1 MILHAWPCWAEG
13 QQVDARNDGDLA
25 ARLGP
30 SATRHI
36 LMPRRCED
44 TLVPDVLCH
53 RATSRLV
60 HDMVSHRLA
69 ALEASVLSQRLCL
82 ASSYLNR
89 VECVGGQVQFAGNFG
104 EQYACR
110 LLPVWHSGALHCRC
124 YLRRF
129 LAANPG

>member
-1 MILHAWPCWAEG
+1 MLSHAPSILRLSNVHTKLVILHAWPCWAEG

-60 HDMVSHRLA
+60 HDMVRHRLA

-89 VECVGGQVQFAGNFG
+89 VECVGGQ
-104 EQYACR
+104 E
-110 LLPVWHSGALHCRC
+110 VWPG
-124 YLRRF
+124 LRF
-129 LAANPG
+129 HPAAKT

>member
-1 MILHAWPCWAEG
+1 MLSHAPSILRLSNVHTKLVILHAWPCWAEG

-69 ALEASVLSQRLCL
+69 ALEASVLSQR
-82 ASSYLNR
+82 SSYLNR
-89 VECVGGQVQFAGNFG
+89 VECVGGQ
-104 EQYACR
+104 E
-110 LLPVWHSGALHCRC
+110 VWPGM
-124 YLRRF
+124 RF
-129 LAANPG
+129 HPAAKT

>member
-1 MILHAWPCWAEG
+1 MRSAAG
-13 QQVDARNDGDLA
+13 QTVKRPYKIGDPACMALLGGGTAGNDGDLA

-89 VECVGGQVQFAGNFG
+89 VECVGGQ
-104 EQYACR
+104 E
-110 LLPVWHSGALHCRC
+110 VWPGM
-124 YLRRF
+124 RF
-129 LAANPG
+129 HPAAKT